1 MSDDDLG
8 LKDWLEREINDKD
21 SDVYRILSGVSDRI
35 DAKILRDEA
44 RGSEAVATTHVR
56 IETLGCGE
64 LTVPVDHI
72 TLHMVG
78 GTHRLLV
85 RDDVEWREVSP
96 ATYNY
101 IEALLDTHSRGLS
114 SPSKP

>member
-1 MSDDDLG
+1 MELEDVMEVVDAVHSTLSD
-8 LKDWLEREINDKD
+8 LKK
-21 SDVYRILSGVSDRI
+21 G
-35 DAKILRDEA
+35 
-44 RGSEAVATTHVR
+44 THVR

-64 LTVPVDHI
+64 ITCPVDHI

-78 GTHRLLV
+78 GTHRLLI

-101 IEALLDTHSRGLS
+101 IKALLSYA
-114 SPSKP
+114 